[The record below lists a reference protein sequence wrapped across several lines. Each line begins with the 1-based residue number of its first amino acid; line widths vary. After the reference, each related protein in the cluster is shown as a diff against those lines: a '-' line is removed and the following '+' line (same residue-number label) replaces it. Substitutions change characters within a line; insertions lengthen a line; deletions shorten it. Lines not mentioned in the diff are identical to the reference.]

1 MADYTAFVEAGNGL
15 VELLRENMTPEPISK
30 RDLIS
35 LCSPH
40 ESENNQLT
48 VYLFH
53 IEEDKQAAPQA
64 GYMQQTRN
72 MQRMA
77 PSRFQ
82 LSFLITAHSTAP
94 AQLREADQYRML
106 GAALQVLKDQPVL
119 DRKYLQGSLLDTGA
133 AIHISVERPN
143 FDQMIKIWNNTTKP
157 YKLSIVCK
165 LEGILIDSKR
175 TRRVARVGDVAIAL
189 DEKAGI
195 REGGNL

>member
-1 MADYTAFVEAGNGL
+1 M
-15 VELLRENMTPEPISK
+15 
-30 RDLIS
+30 
-35 LCSPH
+35 
-40 ESENNQLT
+40 
-48 VYLFH
+48 
-53 IEEDKQAAPQA
+53 
-64 GYMQQTRN
+64 
-72 MQRMA
+72 
-77 PSRFQ
+77 
-82 LSFLITAHSTAP
+82 
-94 AQLREADQYRML
+94 
-106 GAALQVLKDQPVL
+106 
-119 DRKYLQGSLLDTGA
+119 QGSLLDTGA

>member
-53 IEEDKQAAPQA
+53 IEEDKQVAPQA

-82 LSFLITAHSTAP
+82 LSFLITAHSKAP

>member
-1 MADYTAFVEAGNGL
+1 MAEYTAFVEAGNGL

-40 ESENNQLT
+40 ESENNQVT

-53 IEEDKQAAPQA
+53 IEEDKQSAPSG
-64 GYMQQTRN
+64 GYMQQSRN
-72 MQRMA
+72 LQRMA

-82 LSFLITAHSTAP
+82 LSFLITAHSKAP

-106 GAALQVLKDQPVL
+106 GAAIQVLKDHPVL
-119 DRKYLQGSLLDTGA
+119 DRKYLQGSLLETGA
-133 AIHISVERPN
+133 SVHISVERPN
-143 FDQMIKIWNNTTKP
+143 FDQMIKIWNDTTKP

-165 LEGILIDSKR
+165 LEGIFIDSKR
-175 TRRVARVGDVAIAL
+175 TRSVARVGEVAISL
-189 DEKAGI
+189 DEQATTRK
-195 REGGNL
+195 GGNV